1 MRAEEE
7 ERVDDFL
14 LNITC
19 LPVDWNKNY
28 TLLQWTATRTYFTE
42 SKVFHFLA
50 QRTISKWR
58 FSTSRYELKVK
69 QLLIQDISITN
80 DSITYLLLLRFN
92 FLEFNYA
99 VRSTRDLNQRSISKA
114 KLTGHGL
121 FHLPD
126 HLGLRHFPIHHSQRP
141 LRQSLDSRWRFGR
154 TRIPLHA
161 RLGKIEV

>member
-1 MRAEEE
+1 M
-7 ERVDDFL
+7 DG
-14 LNITC
+14 
-19 LPVDWNKNY
+19 NKDILY
-28 TLLQWTATRTYFTE
+28 RIKSLSFSC
-42 SKVFHFLA
+42 SKNDLKMEIFHMKIKA
-50 QRTISKWR
+50 QSKTT
-58 FSTSRYELKVK
+58 FDSRH
-69 QLLIQDISITN
+69 ISITN
-80 DSITYLLLLRFN
+80 DSITYLLLIRFN

-121 FHLPD
+121 FHFPD